1 MTGKTA
7 KIVSYITW
15 IGTLIVFLVG
25 AHKDDEGVKQHLNQ
39 GLICA
44 IASII
49 PLGIT
54 QLAALVFA
62 IFLIVTFAAFDETFL
77 IATLVYTLLSLIT
90 ALIVKFICESNK
102 SNNNLCELLN
112 DILRNS
118 NADNLLNN
126 VSNNCNTNNETNFNT
141 VSDILSSNNS
151 NNNNNNSSC
160 GCGCSRYRRYR

>member
-15 IGTLIVFLVG
+15 IGTLIVFLTG

-62 IFLIVTFAAFDETFL
+62 IMGIVAACKEEEKPLPLIGK
-77 IATLVYTLLSLIT
+77 IQLL
-90 ALIVKFICESNK
+90 K
-102 SNNNLCELLN
+102 
-112 DILRNS
+112 
-118 NADNLLNN
+118 
-126 VSNNCNTNNETNFNT
+126 
-141 VSDILSSNNS
+141 
-151 NNNNNNSSC
+151 
-160 GCGCSRYRRYR
+160 